1 MSEYEVLNLLHEMT
15 LLMNI
20 SKNNGNMDHQIS
32 HLIVT
37 GFISQRKNWWDH
49 YLNNS
54 DRLNI
59 LSTVKKKSW

>member
-1 MSEYEVLNLLHEMT
+1 
-15 LLMNI
+15 MNI
-20 SKNNGNMDHQIS
+20 YKNNGNMDHQIS